1 LRSALPVSTTRLAA
15 PVASGRF
22 ICSITQGEIGVLGTM
37 TDAWG
42 FDLNRLAVSPDSKTL
57 LIQRGSISNDLMLI
71 ENFR

>member
-1 LRSALPVSTTRLAA
+1 
-15 PVASGRF
+15 
-22 ICSITQGEIGVLGTM
+22 M